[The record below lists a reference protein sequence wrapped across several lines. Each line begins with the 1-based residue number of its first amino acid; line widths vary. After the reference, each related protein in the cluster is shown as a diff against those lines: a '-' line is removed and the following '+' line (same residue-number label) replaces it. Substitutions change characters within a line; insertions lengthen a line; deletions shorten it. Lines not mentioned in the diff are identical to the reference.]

1 MLGLA
6 GSFSKKQTN
15 NTKKKQEEEEE
26 EERPHRFVIIGDS
39 MWASHS
45 RRILQ

>member
-26 EERPHRFVIIGDS
+26 EGPHRFVIIGDS